1 MMWRYLFC
9 FLPVVLYFIFK
20 KIDNPAMRW
29 LRKHRGWVIS
39 VVSVIWLVYEITD
52 EGFNAF
58 VMWPILFTLFGIVLI
73 VNDWLVRAKQ
83 IRRPRSQ
90 VTDLGLFDSDLTDS
104 LPSDKIYLIQVQM
117 RFQGSIMMKIGKL
130 LRKVRVEL
138 GLTQKEMAGN
148 LAKSR
153 L

>member
-73 VNDWLVRAKQ
+73 VNDWLVRAK
-83 IRRPRSQ
+83 
-90 VTDLGLFDSDLTDS
+90 
-104 LPSDKIYLIQVQM
+104 
-117 RFQGSIMMKIGKL
+117 
-130 LRKVRVEL
+130 
-138 GLTQKEMAGN
+138 
-148 LAKSR
+148 
-153 L
+153 